1 MKKILSILAIALF
14 TVTVGAQEAK
24 TVVKAKTNTEA
35 CCAKKTSEAK
45 LMSADEI
52 AQCKIKCNAEGKKC
66 DVAVNNTEGGNC
78 SSETMTATEIS
89 KCQAKCKAEGKKC
102 EAKMAATEE
111 KKCCDKKA

>member
-1 MKKILSILAIALF
+1 VKKTLSILAIALF

-66 DVAVNNTEGGNC
+66 AVAVNNAEHGNY
-78 SSETMTATEIS
+78 SSEAMTAAEIS
-89 KCQAKCKAEGKKC
+89 KCKAEKKNVILQ
-102 EAKMAATEE
+102 
-111 KKCCDKKA
+111 